1 MEHRLRFCMITTFY
15 PPYSFGGDGV
25 FVHGLANE
33 LGRRG
38 HLVEV
43 IHCTDAFR
51 LLTQRE
57 PESIYQ
63 DHPNVM
69 VHGLKSAFGRLSPLA
84 TQQTGLPVF
93 KSRQIREILEKG
105 FDVIH
110 YHNISLIG
118 GPKILEYGKAIK
130 LYTMH
135 EYWLVCPTHVLFKF
149 NREVCIRPHCFTC
162 GLTYRRPP
170 QLWRHS
176 GMMNSAVKHID
187 AFIAPSRFSKE
198 VHKRMGLAVPI
209 EYLPH
214 FVPDTR
220 NETRMPAAANG
231 SPPERKPYFLFVGR
245 LEKIKGLQAI
255 IPVFR
260 RYKKAE
266 LWIAGSGT
274 YERHLRHL
282 AKGLGN
288 IRFLGH
294 RTKAELQTLYRDAVA
309 LVVPS
314 LSYEVFALVI
324 LEAFLQRT
332 PAIVRNI
339 GGMPEII
346 QESGGGFVYNTE
358 PELIHAMEKLL
369 SDSSCRNYL
378 GESGLRTLGEKW
390 TVDAHLKSYFGLIRR
405 IAITRDA
412 AMTFTHPQSR
422 SGNSSVSEI

>member
-1 MEHRLRFCMITTFY
+1 MEHPVRFCMITTFY
-15 PPYSFGGDGV
+15 PPYSFGGDGI
-25 FVHGLANE
+25 FVHRLANE
-33 LGRRG
+33 LARRG
-38 HLVEV
+38 HFVEV
-43 IHCTDAFR
+43 IHCIDAFR
-51 LLTQRE
+51 LLAQRE
-57 PESIYQ
+57 PEAIYQ
-63 DHPNVM
+63 NHPNVT
-69 VHGLKSAFGRLSPLA
+69 VHGLKSPFGLLSPLI

-93 KSRQIREILEKG
+93 KSRQILEILEKG

-149 NREVCIRPHCFTC
+149 NREVCTRPRCFTC
-162 GLTYRRPP
+162 GLTYNRPP

-176 GMMNSAVKHID
+176 GMMNSAIEHID
-187 AFIAPSRFSKE
+187 ALIAPSRFSKE

-214 FVPDTR
+214 FVPDTG
-220 NETRMPAAANG
+220 NEALMPEAVNG
-231 SPPERKPYFLFVGR
+231 SRPERKLYFLFVGR
-245 LEKIKGLQAI
+245 LEKIKGLQTI

-260 RYKKAE
+260 RYEKAE

-294 RTKAELQTLYRDAVA
+294 QTKDQLGVLYRDAVA
-309 LVVPS
+309 LIVPS

-324 LEAFLQRT
+324 LEAFSQGT

-346 QESGGGFVYNTE
+346 QESDGGFVYDTNDQ
-358 PELIHAMEKLL
+358 LVDAMDRLVN
-369 SDSSCRNYL
+369 DIAWRNRLGACGLKTVKERWTADAHVASYL
-378 GESGLRTLGEKW
+378 GM
-390 TVDAHLKSYFGLIRR
+390 IRQ
-405 IAITRDA
+405 IEE
-412 AMTFTHPQSR
+412 SR
-422 SGNSSVSEI
+422 SDNLDGSRNQCPGM